1 MKREKK
7 SKLISLEEKKQTLNN
22 NNFKIEKLKKEYT
35 KNTERMKSELECN
48 ENLQKDITNLN
59 NKIEEIRKTKDNINE
74 NNNLFGDE
82 KILFNLNKEEYIMKL
97 KDIITQIK
105 LSKSN
110 LGKNNYLFSGILL
123 LYMKRLLKQNK
134 TKLKILAI
142 ELAHKLKQT
151 IERRQKLIHLFNNIN
166 QSTMERMKRR
176 DAFQKFSLEIQKA
189 YEKFSKILKT
199 LY

>member
-1 MKREKK
+1 
-7 SKLISLEEKKQTLNN
+7 
-22 NNFKIEKLKKEYT
+22 
-35 KNTERMKSELECN
+35 MKSELECN

-59 NKIEEIRKTKDNINE
+59 NKIEEIKKTKDNINE
-74 NNNLFGDE
+74 NNNLLKNE
-82 KILFNLNKEEYIMKL
+82 KILLNLNREEYIMKL

-123 LYMKRLLKQNK
+123 LYMKRLLKHNK

-176 DAFQKFSLEIQKA
+176 DAFQQFSLEIQKV
-189 YEKFSKILKT
+189 YEKYIKILKT

>member
-1 MKREKK
+1 
-7 SKLISLEEKKQTLNN
+7 
-22 NNFKIEKLKKEYT
+22 
-35 KNTERMKSELECN
+35 
-48 ENLQKDITNLN
+48 
-59 NKIEEIRKTKDNINE
+59 
-74 NNNLFGDE
+74 
-82 KILFNLNKEEYIMKL
+82 MKL

-176 DAFQKFSLEIQKA
+176 DAFQKFSLEIQKV
-189 YEKFSKILKT
+189 YEKYSKILKT